1 MTVGESICLVEANPM
16 TTRERMLAVVRGE
29 EHDRVPFV
37 QYDNNGAPN
46 EDAWAL
52 LGRDNMGIL
61 RWQSI
66 HWWEHPNCRI
76 ESEEVYFDGRRGVRH
91 TMHTPAGSLNE
102 ERIYQPTYGVEGYRT
117 HFVKEPKDYA
127 VLLAYLRD
135 AVLHDNLDVID
146 QYNAEL
152 GDDGFCHVS
161 VERTPYQQLW
171 IEWVSLLDLGL
182 HLVDCPDTIE
192 EVTSV
197 LAENERKIF
206 QLVPRARIPYIVIPD
221 NLTAPAIGEK
231 YFRQYCLPLY
241 QELVGI
247 CNEVGL
253 PVYAHL
259 DGDLKPV
266 WKAIG
271 ESGIRGIDSFSP
283 PPDNDTSPAQA
294 AAMWPEMRLCVNY
307 PSSVH
312 LREPEAIYRR
322 TMEILNEAGHTGR
335 LQIQIS
341 ENVPPGLWR
350 TSYPQ
355 IVRAIRDF
363 GKP

>member
-1 MTVGESICLVEANPM
+1 MTM
-16 TTRERMLAVVRGE
+16 RDRMLAVVRGE

-37 QYDNNGAPN
+37 QYSGNGAPDD
-46 EDAWAL
+46 EAWAV

-61 RWQSI
+61 RWQQI

-76 ESEEVYFDGRRGVRH
+76 VSEEVFFDGRRGVRR
-91 TMHTPAGSLNE
+91 TMHTPAGDLTE
-102 ERIYQPTYGVEGYRT
+102 ERIYQPTYQVEGYRQ
-117 HFVKEPKDYA
+117 HFVKEPGDYQ

-135 AVLHDNLDVID
+135 AVLHDCLDDID
-146 QYNAEL
+146 RWNAEL
-152 GDDGFCHVS
+152 GNDGFCHAS

-171 IEWVSLLDLGL
+171 IQWVSLLDFGL
-182 HLVDCPDTIE
+182 HLVDAPDILQEVISVMIE
-192 EVTSV
+192 NQREVF
-197 LAENERKIF
+197 R
-206 QLVPRARIPYIVIPD
+206 LVPRARTPYIVIPD
-221 NLTAPAIGEK
+221 NLTAPAIGER
-231 YFRQYCLPLY
+231 YFRRYCLPLY

-247 CNEVGL
+247 AGECGI

-259 DGDLKPV
+259 DGDLRPL

-283 PPDNDTSPAQA
+283 PPDNDTSPAEA
-294 AAMWPEMRLCVNY
+294 AAMWPKMRLCVNF

-312 LREPEAIYRR
+312 LRQPEAINQRA
-322 TMEILNEAGHTGR
+322 MEILEEAGHTGR

-350 TSYPQ
+350 TSYPE
-355 IVRAIRDF
+355 IVKAIRDF